1 MQSYITEKIQLLQS
15 ELLRALDRN
24 DYLAALKIRAAQKE
38 LEELLD
44 EIEKQENAMHDA
56 IRDAKNYYTSR
67 EAARILGLDPSNVTR
82 KATVFHARKIGG
94 KWYFP
99 KDVIDEESNKTGR
112 RAKPGRKPKN
122 VHQSPVKGGDYR

>member
-1 MQSYITEKIQLLQS
+1 MQSYVTEKIRLLQS

-24 DYLAALKIRAAQKE
+24 DYLTALKIRAAQKE

-44 EIEKQENAMHDA
+44 EIEKQENATHDV

-82 KATVFHARKIGG
+82 KAAVFHARKIGG

-99 KDVIDEESNKTGR
+99 KDVIDEERNKTGR

-122 VHQSPVKGGDYR
+122 VHPSPIEGGDYR